1 MPRRLYRKGRPR
13 KRLNMNR
20 FDKYLLLS
28 ALLFT
33 VAEDITFIPYSFAQ
47 QTAIPSIQPLF
58 EPPISETPL
67 PSEVRS
73 EYLELKIDNNLVYL
87 KAKGVNLKELLTRL
101 GEQAGFEVSV
111 NSSTTTISSS
121 IEGLSVEETIHRIM
135 NIIQER
141 NYNIF
146 YNEKG
151 NIKKLEV
158 FSSSESPS
166 SAPHQTP
173 QKPGVPRFR
182 KTVTPQNPL
191 PQGQHIPQQE
201 TQPPARVLPQEEDDQ
216 LQ

>member
-1 MPRRLYRKGRPR
+1 
-13 KRLNMNR
+13 MNR
-20 FDKYLLLS
+20 LDIKYLLLS

-33 VAEDITFIPYSFAQ
+33 IAENITFISDSFAQ
-47 QTAIPSIQPLF
+47 QISTPPVQPLF
-58 EPPISETPL
+58 EPPVNETSL
-67 PSEVRS
+67 PTDIRS
-73 EYLELKIDNNLVYL
+73 EFLELKIDNKLVYL
-87 KAKGVNLKELLTRL
+87 KAKGVNLKELLTKL

-121 IEGLSVEETIHRIM
+121 IEGLTVEETIHRIM

-151 NIKKLEV
+151 DIKKLEV
-158 FSSSESPS
+158 FSSSESTP
-166 SAPHQTP
+166 SAPQQTP

-182 KTVTPQNPL
+182 RPVTPQTP
-191 PQGQHIPQQE
+191 PSQGQTQQQE
-201 TQPPARVLPQEEDDQ
+201 IQPPARVFPQEEDDQ

>member
-1 MPRRLYRKGRPR
+1 
-13 KRLNMNR
+13 MNR
-20 FDKYLLLS
+20 LGSIKYLFLS

-33 VAEDITFIPYSFAQ
+33 GAEDITFIPVSFAQ

-58 EPPISETPL
+58 EPPVSETPL

-121 IEGLSVEETIHRIM
+121 IEGLPVEETIHRIM
-135 NIIQER
+135 NMIQER

-151 NIKKLEV
+151 DIKKLEV
-158 FSSSESPS
+158 FSSLESTS
-166 SAPHQTP
+166 SAPQQTP

-182 KTVTPQNPL
+182 RPVTPQNPP
-191 PQGQHIPQQE
+191 PQGQQIPQQE
-201 TQPPARVLPQEEDDQ
+201 IQPPARVFPQEEDDQ